1 MMTQQGHT
9 LSGKKVLISGASAGI
24 GRETA
29 LLLASQGMKVL
40 ALGRNEEALQSLQD
54 LAPKGSLRWLAG
66 DLNEAS
72 YLDALEPELTDVDVF
87 LNNAG
92 VLRYAPIM
100 DLKSTDFSWMFQT
113 NVLASIEITQRVAR
127 HMVTRR
133 KGHLVFM
140 TSIAAREVYRTASA
154 YCATKHALSAMARS
168 FRMEL
173 QEFGIKVSE
182 IAPGMVDTDIRA
194 SSDHPVVVA
203 AIQNRKFSPL
213 SPAEV
218 ASAVLYAPSAIS
230 SNHFWSDFQPTESR
244 NVCIALA
251 AK

>member
-1 MMTQQGHT
+1 
-9 LSGKKVLISGASAGI
+9 
-24 GRETA
+24 
-29 LLLASQGMKVL
+29 
-40 ALGRNEEALQSLQD
+40 
-54 LAPKGSLRWLAG
+54 
-66 DLNEAS
+66 
-72 YLDALEPELTDVDVF
+72 LTDVDVF

-92 VLRYAPIM
+92 VLRYAPVM
-100 DLKSTDFSWMFQT
+100 DLTAEDFAWMFQT
-113 NVLASIEITQRVAR
+113 NVLASIQITQRVAR
-127 HMVTRR
+127 HMVARR

-194 SSDHPVVVA
+194 SSDHPVVIA
-203 AIQNRKFSPL
+203 AIQNRKFAPL

-218 ASAVLYAPSAIS
+218 ASAVL
-230 SNHFWSDFQPTESR
+230 F
-244 NVCIALA
+244 ALQSPPNLCPDLIELRPQGSV
-251 AK
+251 

>member
-1 MMTQQGHT
+1 MLAHQKNS
-9 LSGKKVLISGASAGI
+9 LSGKKILISGASAGI

-29 LLLASQGMKVL
+29 LLLAAQGMQVL
-40 ALGRNEEALQSLQD
+40 ALGRRADALQTLQD
-54 LAPKGSLRWLAG
+54 LAPAGSVRWLAG
-66 DLNEAS
+66 DLNDTA
-72 YLDALEPELTDVDVF
+72 YLEALEPELTDVDVF

-92 VLRYAPIM
+92 VLRYAPVM
-100 DLKSTDFSWMFQT
+100 DLTAEDFAWMFQT
-113 NVLASIEITQRVAR
+113 NVLASIQITQRVAR
-127 HMVTRR
+127 RMVARR

-194 SSDHPVVVA
+194 SSDHPVVIA
-203 AIQNRKFSPL
+203 AIQNRKFAPL

-218 ASAVLYAPSAIS
+218 ASAVW
-230 SNHFWSDFQPTESR
+230 F
-244 NVCIALA
+244 ALQSPPNLCPDLIELRPQGSV
-251 AK
+251 

>member
-1 MMTQQGHT
+1 MMAPTGRPIA
-9 LSGKKVLISGASAGI
+9 GKKILISGASAGI

-29 LLLASQGMKVL
+29 LLLAAQGMQVL
-40 ALGRNEEALQSLQD
+40 ALGRNESALQSLQA

-66 DLNEAS
+66 DLNEAA
-72 YLDALEPELTDVDVF
+72 YLDSIDPELADVDVF

-100 DLKSTDFSWMFQT
+100 DLTAEDFSWMFQT
-113 NVLASIEITQRVAR
+113 NVLASIQLTQRVAR
-127 HMVTRR
+127 HMVARR

-168 FRMEL
+168 FRLEL

-194 SSDHPVVVA
+194 SSDHPVVIA

-218 ASAVLYAPSAIS
+218 ASAVL
-230 SNHFWSDFQPTESR
+230 F
-244 NVCIALA
+244 ALQSPPNLCPDLIELRPQGSL
-251 AK
+251 

>member
-1 MMTQQGHT
+1 MMTPHEQT
-9 LSGKKVLISGASAGI
+9 LSGQKILISGASAGI

-29 LLLASQGMKVL
+29 LLLASHGMKVL

-54 LAPKGSLRWLAG
+54 LAPKGSLRWLSG

-72 YLDALEPELTDVDVF
+72 YLDALGPELTDVDVF

-218 ASAVLYAPSAIS
+218 ASAVLYALQSPPNLCPDLIELRPQGS
-230 SNHFWSDFQPTESR
+230 
-244 NVCIALA
+244 V
-251 AK
+251 

>member
-1 MMTQQGHT
+1 MMTPHEQT
-9 LSGKKVLISGASAGI
+9 LSGQKILISGASAGI

-54 LAPKGSLRWLAG
+54 LAPKGNLRWLAG

-72 YLDALEPELTDVDVF
+72 YLDALEPELSDVDVF

-127 HMVTRR
+127 HMVKRR

-194 SSDHPVVVA
+194 SSNHPVVVA

-218 ASAVLYAPSAIS
+218 ASAVLYALQSPPNLCPDLIELRPQGS
-230 SNHFWSDFQPTESR
+230 
-244 NVCIALA
+244 V
-251 AK
+251 